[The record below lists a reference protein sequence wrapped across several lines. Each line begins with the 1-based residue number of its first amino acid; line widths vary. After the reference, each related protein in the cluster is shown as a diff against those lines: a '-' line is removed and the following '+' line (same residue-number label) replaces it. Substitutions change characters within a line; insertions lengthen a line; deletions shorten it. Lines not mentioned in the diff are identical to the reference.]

1 MSSNSSS
8 DLSSN
13 HSYNLRKNI
22 KSRVSNK
29 SIESMNPAKKKRRV
43 KKKAPELPRKLVF
56 FDLETTGFNPYS
68 CEIIEIA
75 AKMICPKD
83 PNHELYFERL
93 VKPSFPISSYISK
106 ITGITNEMVS
116 KSATIDVV
124 LKEFKKFIG
133 DAKEIILIAH
143 NCNGFDRL
151 FLEKGFSN
159 FQIHHSPYIYLDTMR
174 MAQYI
179 LPKRYSHS
187 LQKLCEYFSII
198 QKNPHRARSDVENLV
213 SLYERLLLLFSKI
226 CGVKDS
232 LKILAL
238 ISI

>member
-1 MSSNSSS
+1 MSSDSSS

-83 PNHELYFERL
+83 PNHEL
-93 VKPSFPISSYISK
+93 
-106 ITGITNEMVS
+106 
-116 KSATIDVV
+116 
-124 LKEFKKFIG
+124 
-133 DAKEIILIAH
+133 
-143 NCNGFDRL
+143 
-151 FLEKGFSN
+151 
-159 FQIHHSPYIYLDTMR
+159 
-174 MAQYI
+174 
-179 LPKRYSHS
+179 
-187 LQKLCEYFSII
+187 
-198 QKNPHRARSDVENLV
+198 
-213 SLYERLLLLFSKI
+213 
-226 CGVKDS
+226 
-232 LKILAL
+232 
-238 ISI
+238 

>member
-1 MSSNSSS
+1 MKK
-8 DLSSN
+8 N
-13 HSYNLRKNI
+13 HSGTKRPRKQ
-22 KSRVSNK
+22 KSK
-29 SIESMNPAKKKRRV
+29 
-43 KKKAPELPRKLVF
+43 LLQRKLVF
-56 FDLETTGFNPYS
+56 FDLETTGFNPYA

-93 VKPSFPISSYISK
+93 VKPSFPISNYISG
-106 ITGITNEMVS
+106 ITGITNQMVS
-116 KSATIDVV
+116 QSATIDVV
-124 LKEFKKFIG
+124 LKELKTFIG
-133 DAKEIILIAH
+133 DAQEIILIAH

-151 FLEKGFSN
+151 FLEKAFSN
-159 FQIHHSPYIYLDTMR
+159 ITLHHPPYIYLDTMR

-213 SLYERLLLLFSKI
+213 TLYERLLLLFSKI